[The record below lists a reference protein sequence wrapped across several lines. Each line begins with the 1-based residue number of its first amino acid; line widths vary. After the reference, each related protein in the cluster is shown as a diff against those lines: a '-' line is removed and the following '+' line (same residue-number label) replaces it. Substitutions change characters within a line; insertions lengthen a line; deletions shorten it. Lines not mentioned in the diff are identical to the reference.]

1 MGEKTVKINTETK
14 LCAVIG
20 NPVKHSLSPAMH
32 NAAFQAADLNY
43 VYLAFNVT
51 DVQACVAGMRAL
63 PSFRGMSVTIPHK
76 VAVMPY
82 LDEVDALARHV
93 GCVNT
98 ITNENG
104 RLVGTSTDG
113 LGTLRVFERA
123 GVSLRGKRVL
133 FIGSGGAVRSV
144 AFAFAERGAPAG
156 VTILG
161 RTPAH
166 VDTLVADLEA
176 SSPVPIHAG
185 YLPGHLHNA
194 LGDHD
199 IIIHGTPTGMHG
211 HDEGRSCVPRGW
223 LSSRHVVFDM
233 VYRPQKTQ
241 FLEDAEAVG
250 CRTVPGLEMLLEQ
263 AMLQFEIWTGA
274 PAPGEVM
281 RAALLAELAQGHE
294 DQTGSRAET

>member
-1 MGEKTVKINTETK
+1 MTGQGFCAIAETRALRYTDRRSEVSGPGEKTVKIDTETK

-32 NAAFQAADLNY
+32 NAAFQSADLNY

-51 DVQACVAGMRAL
+51 GVQACVAGMRAL
-63 PSFRGMSVTIPHK
+63 PSFRGLSVTIPHK

-176 SSPVPIHAG
+176 SSPVPIHARVAFFPPRRVRHG
-185 YLPGHLHNA
+185 LSPAENTVSRGR
-194 LGDHD
+194 GGGGMP
-199 IIIHGTPTGMHG
+199 HGT
-211 HDEGRSCVPRGW
+211 RPR
-223 LSSRHVVFDM
+223 D
-233 VYRPQKTQ
+233 
-241 FLEDAEAVG
+241 AVG
-250 CRTVPGLEMLLEQ
+250 AGHAAIRDLDR
-263 AMLQFEIWTGA
+263 GA
-274 PAPGEVM
+274 
-281 RAALLAELAQGHE
+281 RARRGDARRIACG
-294 DQTGSRAET
+294 TRAGA